1 MNTKLAFG
9 LTTLMC
15 LGLSSAI
22 EAQTAIPAPQKH
34 SLALPAT
41 ATPASG
47 QPAPSIECVI
57 TFGPSVPI
65 SALAFSP
72 DGNLLA
78 VGGYQDVS
86 LWDLANAALSKRVGV
101 GQIGDFVHALAF
113 SKDGR
118 SLVVAEGTAYGA
130 GAVRILDIETGQV
143 TVTFQEP
150 KDVVYSLALSPD
162 GNLLAAGG
170 ADALVH
176 IWSMDEKKLVG
187 TIEDHG
193 GWVLGVSFSPD
204 GKFLATASADTTSQV
219 WEVGT
224 WKSVKKLQQA
234 DTVHGSAFS
243 ADGTLLALAVG
254 GPNDRAIRIRRPT
267 DAAQIRAMDLSLVT
281 PLDAIWAPK
290 GNRIYVPCDD
300 NTLKVYNGA
309 DGGLIASLSGHGDWV
324 YSAAVNPDETRFAS
338 GSRDGTVKLWNAADH
353 KLLATLVQLA
363 PRTDEWLIIT
373 AQGYLATSSSGAL
386 QWKTANVTA
395 PPETLTSLF
404 QNPELVQKSIAGEQ
418 ISPPALP

>member
-176 IWSMDEKKLVG
+176 VWNMDENKLVG
-187 TIEDHG
+187 AMEESTVRG
-193 GWVLGVSFSPD
+193 GLLDSFERIRSLCGMKYVLDSFHANP
-204 GKFLATASADTTSQV
+204 GAIIASVQFFGPLNVPNRIRHDISLKEKMALKPERHNV
-219 WEVGT
+219 KR
-224 WKSVKKLQQA
+224 KSVDQIGRAHVLKL
-234 DTVHGSAFS
+234 GSFFS
-243 ADGTLLALAVG
+243 ISICPARSTL
-254 GPNDRAIRIRRPT
+254 PSI
-267 DAAQIRAMDLSLVT
+267 
-281 PLDAIWAPK
+281 K
-290 GNRIYVPCDD
+290 
-300 NTLKVYNGA
+300 
-309 DGGLIASLSGHGDWV
+309 
-324 YSAAVNPDETRFAS
+324 NPVSPSEMR
-338 GSRDGTVKLWNAADH
+338 
-353 KLLATLVQLA
+353 
-363 PRTDEWLIIT
+363 
-373 AQGYLATSSSGAL
+373 SS
-386 QWKTANVTA
+386 KR
-395 PPETLTSLF
+395 
-404 QNPELVQKSIAGEQ
+404 
-418 ISPPALP
+418 